1 MESVV
6 KEAVKGR
13 DAAEGI
19 VEDVMGERHL
29 VLVDDSSGECSSVV
43 GSEAFSW
50 FVISLGFRQSI
61 YTSAAPW
68 RRA

>member
-29 VLVDDSSGECSSVV
+29 VDDSSGACSSVV

-50 FVISLGFRQSI
+50 FVISLGFGQSF

>member
-19 VEDVMGERHL
+19 VEDVMGKRH
-29 VLVDDSSGECSSVV
+29 LVDDSSGECSGVV
-43 GSEAFSW
+43 GSEAFGW
-50 FVISLGFRQSI
+50 FVISLGFKQSF